1 MEIFQIRTDLALEA
15 RESVNEEESKLRG
28 VSVDE
33 HYEEET
39 DIRITKV
46 TIDTKNAEKTLG
58 KPMGVYVTME
68 APAMVEPDDDYHRE
82 ISEALAEEL
91 LKMMPGEAEELSV
104 LIVGLGNREVTAD
117 ALGPQVVDNLLI
129 TRHVVRAY
137 GKAAY
142 NCTRMNLVSSIEPG
156 VMAKTGMETAEIISG
171 VVKET
176 QPDVLIAV
184 DALAARS
191 TRRLNRTIQI
201 TNTGIQPGSGVGN
214 HRNALTE
221 ETLGVPVI
229 AIGIPTVVD
238 AATIVGDALE
248 KLMSWKEP
256 GRSRMD
262 ILKMAPRKLYEEY
275 IEARRQ
281 PYMIHF
287 AGYQKPWDVADCDFA
302 EYFWEYAKNSS
313 YFATLLSKC
322 TTTLSEGAVLR
333 SSLKNIPV
341 LRKAANR
348 LLPYGSRRRELIKKF
363 DYNLN
368 K

>member
-1 MEIFQIRTDLALEA
+1 METFQIRTDLALEA

-117 ALGPQVVDNLLI
+117 ALGPQGVDNLLI

-176 QPDVLIAV
+176 QPDVLI
-184 DALAARS
+184 
-191 TRRLNRTIQI
+191 
-201 TNTGIQPGSGVGN
+201 
-214 HRNALTE
+214 
-221 ETLGVPVI
+221 
-229 AIGIPTVVD
+229 VVD

-248 KLMSWKEP
+248 KLMSGEKEFDAVKYM
-256 GRSRMD
+256 GQHRM
-262 ILKMAPRKLYEEY
+262 A
-275 IEARRQ
+275 
-281 PYMIHF
+281 
-287 AGYQKPWDVADCDFA
+287 FA
-302 EYFWEYAKNSS
+302 ELNNMYMTGKDIDSVIKRVS
-313 YFATLLSKC
+313 YTV
-322 TTTLSEGAVLR
+322 SEGINIAME
-333 SSLKNIPV
+333 KNW
-341 LRKAANR
+341 A
-348 LLPYGSRRRELIKKF
+348 
-363 DYNLN
+363 
-368 K
+368 

>member
-1 MEIFQIRTDLALEA
+1 MDNFQIRTDLALEA

-28 VSVDE
+28 VSVEE
-33 HYEEET
+33 HYEEEA
-39 DIRITKV
+39 DLRITKV
-46 TIDTKNAEKTLG
+46 TIDTKNAEKMLG

-91 LKMMPGEAEELSV
+91 LKMMPQEQEEQSV
-104 LIVGLGNREVTAD
+104 LVVGLGNREVTAD

-129 TRHVVRAY
+129 TRHVVKNY

-176 QPDVLIAV
+176 GPDVLIVV

-201 TNTGIQPGSGVGN
+201 TNTGIQPGSGVGVGN
-214 HRNALTE
+214 HRNALTQ

-248 KLMSWKEP
+248 KLMSGEKEFDAVKYM
-256 GRSRMD
+256 GQHRM
-262 ILKMAPRKLYEEY
+262 A
-275 IEARRQ
+275 
-281 PYMIHF
+281 
-287 AGYQKPWDVADCDFA
+287 FA
-302 EYFWEYAKNSS
+302 ELNNMYMTGKDIDSVVKRVS
-313 YFATLLSKC
+313 YTV
-322 TTTLSEGAVLR
+322 SEGI
-333 SSLKNIPV
+333 NIAMEKSFV
-341 LRKAANR
+341 V
-348 LLPYGSRRRELIKKF
+348 
-363 DYNLN
+363 
-368 K
+368 

>member
-1 MEIFQIRTDLALEA
+1 METFQIRTDLALEA
-15 RESVNEEESKLRG
+15 RESVNEEERKLRG

-82 ISEALAEEL
+82 ISEAFAEELLKMMPGEAEEL

-248 KLMSWKEP
+248 KLMSGEKEFDAVKYM
-256 GRSRMD
+256 GQHRM
-262 ILKMAPRKLYEEY
+262 A
-275 IEARRQ
+275 
-281 PYMIHF
+281 
-287 AGYQKPWDVADCDFA
+287 FA
-302 EYFWEYAKNSS
+302 ELNNMYMTGKDIDSVIKRVS
-313 YFATLLSKC
+313 YTV
-322 TTTLSEGAVLR
+322 SEGINIAME
-333 SSLKNIPV
+333 KNW
-341 LRKAANR
+341 A
-348 LLPYGSRRRELIKKF
+348 
-363 DYNLN
+363 
-368 K
+368 